1 MTKINPLQE
10 LKQSIG
16 IMAEIGLMYFRNVI
30 AAGGTPDEAERL
42 TKCFLLSMMQYGNKT
57 AEGENNE

>member
-1 MTKINPLQE
+1 MTPFDE

-16 IMAEIGLMYFRNVI
+16 IMAEIGLMYFRTVI

-42 TKCFLLSMMQYGNKT
+42 TRCLMSSMMQYGTDKNKG
-57 AEGENNE
+57 AHDE